1 MRSYGKPA
9 AAGVGRTNQR
19 AVRRMVNGVAYPA
32 LPLPHHPVQCALLI
46 APYLT
51 AGGVGGALAAI
62 VNERAIFSAL
72 ATAGRG

>member
-1 MRSYGKPA
+1 
-9 AAGVGRTNQR
+9 
-19 AVRRMVNGVAYPA
+19 MVNGVAYPA